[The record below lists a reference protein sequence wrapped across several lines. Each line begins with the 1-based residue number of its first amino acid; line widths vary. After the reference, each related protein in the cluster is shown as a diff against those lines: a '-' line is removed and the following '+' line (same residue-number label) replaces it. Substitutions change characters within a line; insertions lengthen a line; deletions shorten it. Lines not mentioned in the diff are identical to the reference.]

1 MDNCIRSRLI
11 RGRIAMNELK
21 IGSIGVDLNS
31 TGALCEI
38 IQIIDQI
45 VIYKPIRENYFFVCS
60 LIDFWPLI

>member
-1 MDNCIRSRLI
+1 
-11 RGRIAMNELK
+11 MNELK